1 MDTALTRE
9 QVLALA
15 PDDASAKA
23 AGGLTAAA
31 KWVSVGADA
40 DAVWGECK
48 GSGAKPYQAQAE
60 FVTLATRCSCPSR
73 KFPCKHGLA
82 LLLMYVQ
89 SASSFAG
96 AARPAWVDEWL
107 SSRKD
112 RAVKKEKA
120 VETAA
125 AKVAADPAAAAAS
138 AAKREETRWKR
149 IEAGTTELSR
159 WIADQFRRG
168 LASFGAEQRRDGQ
181 AMAARMVDAQAP
193 GLSALLLDAI
203 DALNGGLDRQQ
214 EAIEQLGLLQLAH
227 EGVTR
232 RAALSPARLADVR
245 TALGW
250 AYDKDDVAATG
261 DAVADRWLVLG
272 LCQFERDDRL
282 HERRVWLRGR
292 DTGRYALLLDYAYGG
307 RGWEGVWTAGAT
319 YATTLR
325 YFPGSAPLRALAAVT
340 QTAATQAAAIEPD
353 ADPDVHTA
361 IDTAS
366 HAFAA
371 NPWLPCVPLVVAQST
386 PARHDDAWWLHT
398 GAGDVRLALGDES
411 AWSLLAFGGGRP
423 LSVMGE
429 WDGRRLRP
437 LAAWSQTAPQ
447 QRWSAEGAA

>member
-9 QVLALA
+9 QVLSLA

-23 AGGLTAAA
+23 AGGLTGAA
-31 KWVSVGADA
+31 KWVSFGADN
-40 DAVWGECK
+40 DAIWGECK

-60 FVTLATRCSCPSR
+60 RATLATRCSCPSR

-89 SASSFAG
+89 SASAFAG

-112 RAVKKEKA
+112 RAAKKEKA

-138 AAKREETRWKR
+138 AAKREEGRWKR

-168 LASFGAEQRRDGQ
+168 LASFGDEQRRDAR

-193 GLSALLLDAI
+193 GLSVLLLDAI
-203 DALNGGLDRQQ
+203 EALNGGPDRQH
-214 EAIEQLGLLQLAH
+214 EAIEQFGLLQLAH
-227 EGVTR
+227 EGVMR
-232 RAALSPARLADVR
+232 RATLSPARLADVR

-250 AYDKDDVAATG
+250 VFDKDDVAALG
-261 DAVADRWLVLG
+261 EAVADRWRVLG
-272 LCQFERDDRL
+272 QCQFERDDRL
-282 HERRVWLRGR
+282 HERRVWLRGL
-292 DTGRYALLLDYAYGG
+292 DTGRDALLLDYAYGG
-307 RGWEGVWTAGAT
+307 RGWEGAWTSGAT

-325 YFPGSAPLRALAAVT
+325 YFPGSAPLRALAA
-340 QTAATQAAAIEPD
+340 TAQAVAVDTVND
-353 ADPDVHTA
+353 ADVDRAVDA
-361 IDTAS
+361 AS

-371 NPWLPCVPLVVAQST
+371 NPWLPCVPLVLAGST
-386 PARHDDAWWLHT
+386 PARHDDAWRLHT
-398 GAGDVRLALGDES
+398 GAGDVRLAIGDAS
-411 AWSLLAFGGGRP
+411 AWSLLAFGGGQP

-437 LAAWSQTAPQ
+437 LAAWAAQSPR
-447 QRWSAEGAA
+447 QRWTAEDAL